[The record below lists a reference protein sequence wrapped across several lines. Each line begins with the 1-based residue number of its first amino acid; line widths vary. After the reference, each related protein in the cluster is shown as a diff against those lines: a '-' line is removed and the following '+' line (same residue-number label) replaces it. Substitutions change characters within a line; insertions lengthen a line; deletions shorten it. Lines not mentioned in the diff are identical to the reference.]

1 MMSSVQRMVIRI
13 TSYQLD
19 IVNYRCPADQEG
31 GRTPVLLAM
40 SPALIAG
47 HAAAVFKPVALWIGT
62 TNTRH
67 RDRLQTKQLERIG
80 EDKLVGDV
88 VDAVHITAISQYRQ

>member
-1 MMSSVQRMVIRI
+1 
-13 TSYQLD
+13 
-19 IVNYRCPADQEG
+19 
-31 GRTPVLLAM
+31 
-40 SPALIAG
+40 
-47 HAAAVFKPVALWIGT
+47 VALWIGT

-88 VDAVHITAISQYRQ
+88 VDAVHTTAISQYRQ